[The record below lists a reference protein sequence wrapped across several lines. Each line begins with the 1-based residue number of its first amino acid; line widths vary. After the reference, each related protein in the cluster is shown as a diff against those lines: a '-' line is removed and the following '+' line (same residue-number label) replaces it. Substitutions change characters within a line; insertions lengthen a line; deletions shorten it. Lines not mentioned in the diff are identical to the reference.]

1 MNTQA
6 PLSPISDKVKLRHF
20 QRQFDDLIS
29 VLETKQ
35 THEIKALNL
44 LFQLIFFCKFFLLL
58 VEI

>member
-44 LFQLIFFCKFFLLL
+44 LFQLIFFCKCFLLL